1 METAAISLDELI
13 QDNAGSTDLWR
24 GWFAGHADA
33 FALPC
38 DIFDT
43 KTVAGLVRHI
53 FLAELRH
60 SQRLTG
66 QPVVA
71 ADEVSAAP
79 GDELFAVHNQAVTNY
94 RSFISQATD
103 ASLQET
109 IDIQTLSKGTVHA
122 SRRKLFVHVMLHS
135 KRHWAQLATLLRERG
150 TPTDWPH
157 DFLFSQAME

>member
-1 METAAISLDELI
+1 MEKAAISLEELI

-24 GWFAGHADA
+24 AWFAAHPDA
-33 FALPC
+33 FSLTC

-43 KTVAGLVRHI
+43 RTVAGLVKHI

-60 SQRLTG
+60 SQRLTN
-66 QPVVA
+66 QRVVA
-71 ADEVSAAP
+71 ADEVHAAS
-79 GDELFAVHNQAVTNY
+79 GDELFGVHDQAVTNY

-103 ASLQET
+103 KSLEEI
-109 IDIQTLSKGTVHA
+109 IDIQTLSKGTVRA

-135 KRHWAQLATLLRERG
+135 KRHWAQLATLLREHG
-150 TPTDWPH
+150 MPTDWPH